1 MFDWIAIENNIN
13 NASKNSPWSYELAQY
28 FHNLILSEDF
38 ELWRF
43 RDIGS
48 IWRVYP
54 QHPLDPRTAIIME
67 FVITTHTRVLMDVF
81 H

>member
-1 MFDWIAIENNIN
+1 ME
-13 NASKNSPWSYELAQY
+13 ELAQY

-54 QHPLDPRTAIIME
+54 QHPLDPRTVLIIRTSLVSFTIE
-67 FVITTHTRVLMDVF
+67 VATDTKILRTFYFFRNL
-81 H
+81 